1 VCLHDVGTHTNIK
14 MYKELIKII
23 KRSVKIMRKVFMVIL
38 DTVIF
43 ISGIILCVN
52 GWNENHPV
60 WFAIGFILVA
70 LTLAGIKIGIDEG
83 K

>member
-1 VCLHDVGTHTNIK
+1 
-14 MYKELIKII
+14 
-23 KRSVKIMRKVFMVIL
+23 MRKVFMTIL

-43 ISGIILCVN
+43 IGDVILCVN

-70 LTLAGIKIGIDEG
+70 LTLAGIKIGIDGG